1 MKEKSLV
8 KKTTQSI
15 TDGTDQLLN
24 QLKSGFSKL
33 SDIGTTTKNKFI
45 NYVKEVFDILP
56 LIEKAGFRTN
66 RLIVGISIPP
76 SVEIHVSRFKEVDQ
90 KEIDQLLEEYSDRKM
105 FKMILKSLLMTNEF
119 QDKISTDQLVFNEIC
134 IEISIPPKV
143 SIKYLNKDI
152 AGIQSIETHFD

>member
-8 KKTTQSI
+8 KKTSQSI

-24 QLKSGFSKL
+24 QLKNGFSKL
-33 SDIGTTTKNKFI
+33 SDIGTTTKNKFV

-90 KEIDQLLEEYSDRKM
+90 KEIDNLLEEYSDQKM

-119 QDKISTDQLVFNEIC
+119 QDKLSTDQLVFNEIC

-152 AGIQSIETHFD
+152 AGIQDIETHFG

>member
-15 TDGTDQLLN
+15 TDGTDQLFS
-24 QLKSGFSKL
+24 QLKNGFSKL

-45 NYVKEVFDILP
+45 SYVKEVFDILP

-76 SVEIHVSRFKEVDQ
+76 SVEIHVSRFKEIDQ
-90 KEIDQLLEEYSDRKM
+90 KEIDKLLEEYSDQKM

>member
-15 TDGTDQLLN
+15 SDSTDQLLN
-24 QLKSGFSKL
+24 QLKNGFSKL
-33 SDIGTTTKNKFI
+33 SDIGTTAKNKFI

-66 RLIVGISIPP
+66 RLIVGISVPP

-90 KEIDQLLEEYSDRKM
+90 KAIDQLLEEYKDRKM
-105 FKMILKSLLMTNEF
+105 FKMILRSLLMSNEF
-119 QDKISTDQLVFNEIC
+119 QSKISTEQLVFNEIC

-143 SIKYLNKDI
+143 SLKYLNKDI
-152 AGIQSIETHFD
+152 AGIQTIETYFD

>member
-90 KEIDQLLEEYSDRKM
+90 KEIDKLLEEYSDRKM

>member
-15 TDGTDQLLN
+15 TNGTDQLFS
-24 QLKSGFSKL
+24 QLKNGFSKL

-45 NYVKEVFDILP
+45 SYVKEVFDILP

-76 SVEIHVSRFKEVDQ
+76 SVEIHVSRFKE
-90 KEIDQLLEEYSDRKM
+90 IDQKM
-105 FKMILKSLLMTNEF
+105 FKMILKSLLMTN
-119 QDKISTDQLVFNEIC
+119 
-134 IEISIPPKV
+134 
-143 SIKYLNKDI
+143 
-152 AGIQSIETHFD
+152 

>member
-15 TDGTDQLLN
+15 TDSTDQLVN

-33 SDIGTTTKNKFI
+33 SGIGTTTKNKFI

-76 SVEIHVSRFKEVDQ
+76 SVEIHVSRFKEVNQ
-90 KEIDQLLEEYSDRKM
+90 KEIDNLLEEYSDRKC
-105 FKMILKSLLMTNEF
+105 LK
-119 QDKISTDQLVFNEIC
+119 
-134 IEISIPPKV
+134 
-143 SIKYLNKDI
+143 
-152 AGIQSIETHFD
+152 

>member
-8 KKTTQSI
+8 KKTSQSI

-24 QLKSGFSKL
+24 QLKNGFSKL
-33 SDIGTTTKNKFI
+33 SDIGTTTKNKFV

-66 RLIVGISIPP
+66 RLIVGISIHP

-90 KEIDQLLEEYSDRKM
+90 KEIDNLLEEYSDQKM

-119 QDKISTDQLVFNEIC
+119 QDKLSTDQLVFNEIC

-152 AGIQSIETHFD
+152 AGIQDIETHFG

>member
-1 MKEKSLV
+1 MFLKIPFTCLNIPHKYILYFMKEKSLV

-15 TDGTDQLLN
+15 TDSTDQLVN

-33 SDIGTTTKNKFI
+33 SGIGTTTKNKFI

-76 SVEIHVSRFKEVDQ
+76 SVEIHVSRFKEVNQ
-90 KEIDQLLEEYSDRKM
+90 KEIDNLLEEYSDRKC
-105 FKMILKSLLMTNEF
+105 LK
-119 QDKISTDQLVFNEIC
+119 
-134 IEISIPPKV
+134 
-143 SIKYLNKDI
+143 
-152 AGIQSIETHFD
+152 

>member
-8 KKTTQSI
+8 KKTSQSI

-24 QLKSGFSKL
+24 QLKNGFSKL
-33 SDIGTTTKNKFI
+33 SEIGTTTKNKFI

-90 KEIDQLLEEYSDRKM
+90 KEIDNLLEEYSDRKM

-119 QDKISTDQLVFNEIC
+119 QDKLSTDQLVFNEIC

>member
-8 KKTTQSI
+8 EKTTQSI
-15 TDGTDQLLN
+15 SDSTDQLLH

-33 SDIGTTTKNKFI
+33 SEIGSTAKNKFI

-66 RLIVGISIPP
+66 RLIVGISVPP

-90 KEIDQLLEEYSDRKM
+90 KIIDQLLEEYKNRKM
-105 FKMILKSLLMTNEF
+105 FKMILKSLLMSNEF
-119 QDKISTDQLVFNEIC
+119 QSKISTEQLVFNEIC

-152 AGIQSIETHFD
+152 AGIQTIETYFD